1 MAKKCDCGDGSV
13 DYYPWENQW
22 EPACWYCFYHP
33 MDECERE
40 EQERLE
46 AEVREEAELIM
57 VAKAAEDELPF

>member
-13 DYYPWENQW
+13 EYHPWENQW

-33 MDECERE
+33 MDEYERE